1 MKKRSLYLILSRKVT
16 SKKGGAVTPF
26 YSGVTAPPLDVSL

>member
-16 SKKGGAVTPF
+16 SKGGAVTPF